1 MRLDEPRI
9 APLQDNEWSEEQRE
23 LLTRGS
29 PARVLN
35 IFRTLARHPD
45 LYKRWTPFGNHILF
59 KSTLSA
65 RDREIAIL
73 RVGHLCR
80 SGYEFHQH
88 TRVGKAAGLS
98 DAEIERIKQGP
109 EAEGWTPLE
118 RAILQAVDE
127 LHRDAFISDATWKA
141 LAAHYDEKQLIDL
154 VFTVG
159 QYTMVSMALNTLGV
173 QIEDQS

>member
-1 MRLDEPRI
+1 MPHRVRPAVGPR
-9 APLQDNEWSEEQRE
+9 P
-23 LLTRGS
+23 
-29 PARVLN
+29 
-35 IFRTLARHPD
+35 HPP
-45 LYKRWTPFGNHILF
+45 PFGRSPLPVPG
-59 KSTLSA
+59 
-65 RDREIAIL
+65 RDKQRFTRPSHDPSCPTGPPL
-73 RVGHLCR
+73 PGTG
-80 SGYEFHQH
+80 SGY
-88 TRVGKAAGLS
+88 R
-98 DAEIERIKQGP
+98 AEAKRRHGGWGCGP

>member
-1 MRLDEPRI
+1 MFVLGVAAALLGCPPGPTFIVQQYAGPVRR
-9 APLQDNEWSEEQRE
+9 SE
-23 LLTRGS
+23 
-29 PARVLN
+29 
-35 IFRTLARHPD
+35 
-45 LYKRWTPFGNHILF
+45 
-59 KSTLSA
+59 
-65 RDREIAIL
+65 EIAIL

-88 TRVGKAAGLS
+88 TRVGKTAGLS

-109 EAEGWTPLE
+109 EAEGWTSLE